1 MSERIPRTNL
11 THHTYICK
19 VSDPKAPEKAPVTYP
34 TIRAVS
40 ETHADRQARDGWCG
54 LLGVDQAVYDR
65 LEVKVERV
73 P

>member
-19 VSDPKAPEKAPVTYP
+19 VSDPLYPEKGTAVYP
-34 TIRAVS
+34 NIRAVS
-40 ETHADRQARDGWCG
+40 ETHADRQARDGWCS
-54 LLGVDQAVYDR
+54 LLGVQAELYNR
-65 LEVKVERV
+65 LEVEIQRV